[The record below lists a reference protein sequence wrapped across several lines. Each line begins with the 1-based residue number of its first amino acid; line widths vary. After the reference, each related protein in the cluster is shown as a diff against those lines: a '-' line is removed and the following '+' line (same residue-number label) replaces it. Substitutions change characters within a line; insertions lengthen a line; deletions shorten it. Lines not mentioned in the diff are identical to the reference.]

1 MLGRSESWRW
11 KVREVNLSV
20 GVMRDKEGH
29 NTVPR
34 KCGKLMESI
43 MSHRDNYVLV
53 QLVWAHLPAAL
64 LSAACS
70 LTHAHRHICF
80 SSPNH
85 VMEYSS
91 VHLLFMWS
99 EVRQCQQAVW
109 GEGQS
114 KHWQMQ
120 STYCHQRLL
129 PITEASPSNTWEAQ
143 ISGASIGEQRLVSL
157 IMCMCASKEHT
168 CTQKSFSSGQSS
180 WKWCKK
186 DMFIPAFFVVL
197 STGSVTWFRLLT
209 DQIIYSRTSVRLA
222 GAQGL
227 WGWRVMRLQETLL
240 CFPST
245 CSFHI
250 LPSELD
256 SPLQSTL
263 TGLGRIPSYTLHP
276 PKHTKAFLYDLNPF
290 ELWLG
295 SI

>member
-1 MLGRSESWRW
+1 M
-11 KVREVNLSV
+11 
-20 GVMRDKEGH
+20 
-29 NTVPR
+29 
-34 KCGKLMESI
+34 
-43 MSHRDNYVLV
+43 
-53 QLVWAHLPAAL
+53 WAHLRAAL
-64 LSAACS
+64 FSAARS

-85 VMEYSS
+85 FMEYSS

-99 EVRQCQQAVW
+99 ETSQCQQAAWV
-109 GEGQS
+109 EGQS

-120 STYCHQRLL
+120 STYNHQSLV
-129 PITEASPSNTWEAQ
+129 PITEVSTLNTWEAQ
-143 ISGASIGEQRLVSL
+143 FSGVGIGEQSLVSL

-209 DQIIYSRTSVRLA
+209 DQIIYSPTSVCLA
-222 GAQGL
+222 KAQGL
-227 WGWRVMRLQETLL
+227 WGWRVMRPQERLL

-245 CSFHI
+245 CSSHI
-250 LPSELD
+250 LPLELD

-263 TGLGRIPSYTLHP
+263 NLEDFPHTLCTHQNTP
-276 PKHTKAFLYDLNPF
+276 RLFVVIWIQSNFD
-290 ELWLG
+290 
-295 SI
+295 